1 MPLLKKGPDVLLS
14 TAPIGKKTRAFA
26 PGGAWAKMGARATL
40 FLTNVMNYRK
50 HGAAAARFAERR
62 RREDDAPRLC
72 DQVPGLLSLRLDIE
86 ERSGIAGTQPKHIRR
101 FVVDRAP
108 ALFLVPCGDP
118 RCVDGEHDLT
128 TLIMRALR
136 AHETSFQGTDECT
149 GSLGPSPCDR
159 VLHFDAIAEYAD
171 APLGP

>member
-1 MPLLKKGPDVLLS
+1 
-14 TAPIGKKTRAFA
+14 
-26 PGGAWAKMGARATL
+26 
-40 FLTNVMNYRK
+40 MNYRK

-72 DQVPGLLSLRLDIE
+72 DEVPNLRSLRLEIE

-128 TLIMRALR
+128 MLVMRALR
-136 AHETSFQGTDECT
+136 AHETCFQGTDECT
-149 GSLGPSPCDR
+149 GSVGSSPCGR
-159 VLHFDAIAEYAD
+159 VLHFDAFAEYGSD
-171 APLGP
+171 RAPLRPARGA